1 MDRWKIDYFET
12 ASDKSPVKDFIDK
25 LPVKTQTKIYN
36 TLELL
41 SEFGLSLG
49 LPHAKKITGTPLWEL
64 RVLGEKSSRFFYIA
78 KIGHSF
84 LLLHGFSKK
93 SQKTPP
99 KEIKTALARLKLSMG
114 LN

>member
-1 MDRWKIDYFET
+1 MNRWKIDYFKT
-12 ASDKSPVKDFIDK
+12 AFGKSPVKYFIDE

-49 LPHAKKITGTPLWEL
+49 SPHTKKITNTPLWEL

-78 KIGHSF
+78 KTGHSF
-84 LLLHGFSKK
+84 LLLHGFSKR

-99 KEIKTALARLKLSMG
+99 KEIKTALARLKLSIV